1 MRFDSTKDLKTGR
14 RVAMLATLALM
25 VAFGGVGCSL
35 DGASK
40 PGAESGKSAGDTPRG
55 SAPPQ
60 TSLPMPPTTAARE
73 AALAERGWTFLDGR
87 RAQLADY
94 RGQVV
99 VLDFYATYCPPCKEE
114 IPHLIALQQRYASDG
129 LNVIGLNVG
138 DDADRRKVAGFVK
151 DLGIRY
157 PLGNPD
163 PALVEVF
170 LSDNTAIPQT
180 YVFDRQGRLV
190 KRFIGYDT
198 TMPAELESTIQTALA
213 TKAD

>member
-1 MRFDSTKDLKTGR
+1 MRFDLTKDLKTHGR
-14 RVAMLATLALM
+14 TGASAMVTLLMAFAVA
-25 VAFGGVGCSL
+25 GCSL

-40 PGAESGKSAGDTPRG
+40 PGAESSKNAGATPRG

-60 TSLPMPPTTAARE
+60 TSLPMPPATAARE
-73 AALAERGWTFLDGR
+73 AALAARGWTFLDGR

-114 IPHLIALQQRYASDG
+114 IPHLIALQERFGSEG

-138 DDADRRKVAGFVK
+138 DEADRRKVSGFVK

-180 YVFDRQGRLV
+180 YVFDRAGRLV
-190 KRFIGYDT
+190 KRFIGYDA
-198 TMPAELESTIQTALA
+198 TMPAELESAIQTALA